1 MKLPHYASSLLISP
15 VMLVMGQAVLAQQAP
30 SAGNQLLQ
38 IPAPPSPQTRNPELR
53 LESDKRES
61 AASVD
66 TAAVVVK
73 GIQFQGASS
82 LAEAELIR
90 ASGFVPGQSY
100 TLGGLRAL
108 ASAVSAHYRG
118 LGFFLAQAYLP
129 AQDVTDGVVRFTV
142 VEGQYGQIQLRNRS
156 GLSDAVADRL
166 LDGLR
171 NPQAVSQAALERR
184 LLVLSDLPGVQVKSV
199 LTPGTAFGTTD
210 LLVDIQPGKALTG
223 SAEADNQGNTYT
235 GTNRI
240 GASIS
245 LHEPTGLGD
254 VATARVLTSG
264 EGLAYGRASY
274 QALVGWVNVG
284 LAYTTLQYRL
294 GGDFAAT
301 QSSGTARIA
310 SLYANYPVVRSRAH
324 NLSAQWSV
332 DHKAFSDRSDAGT
345 SASGSDKS
353 AQVHSI
359 GLKGDF
365 RDAAGTGSGGYALTW
380 THGSVSLQ
388 DPIAVLIDS
397 ATVRSQGTFD
407 KLTYAW
413 NRQIALTAGTDL
425 AVGVNGQWASRNLDA
440 SEKFSLGGP
449 AGVRAYPNGEATG
462 DEGVLLTLEA
472 RTAAPFLQAYW
483 PGQWQWIGFVD
494 AGITSLNKN
503 PWDTGTSTRRRTLS
517 GAGGGL
523 AYAGA
528 GNWMVRAYYAFKL
541 GGELAVS
548 APDAPGRFW
557 LHIHKTF

>member
-15 VMLVMGQAVLAQQAP
+15 VAVLMGQAVLAQQVP

-38 IPAPPSPQTRNPELR
+38 IPAPPSPQTRNPELQM
-53 LESDKRES
+53 ESGRREP
-61 AASVD
+61 AASAD
-66 TAAVVVK
+66 TAAVVVN
-73 GIQFQGASS
+73 GIQFQGSRS
-82 LAEAELIR
+82 IAEDELIR
-90 ASGFVPGQSY
+90 VSGFVPGQSY

-108 ASAVSAHYRG
+108 ASSVSAHYRS
-118 LGFFLAQAYLP
+118 LGYFLAQAYLH

-166 LDGLR
+166 LNGLR
-171 NPQAVSQAALERR
+171 DPPAVSQAALERR
-184 LLVLSDLPGVQVKSV
+184 LLVLSDLPGVQVKSI

-210 LLVDIQPGKALTG
+210 LLVDIQPGQAVSG
-223 SAEADNQGNTYT
+223 SVEADNQGNTYT
-235 GTNRI
+235 GANRI

-245 LHEPTGLGD
+245 LQEPTGRGD
-254 VATARVLTSG
+254 VATVRVLTSG
-264 EGLAYGRASY
+264 DGLNYGRASY

-310 SLYANYPVVRSRAH
+310 SLYANYPVIRSRAH
-324 NLSAQWSV
+324 NLNAQWLL
-332 DHKAFSDRSDAGT
+332 DQKEFSDRSEVGAT
-345 SASGSDKS
+345 ANGSDKS
-353 AQVHSI
+353 AHVGSI
-359 GLKGDF
+359 GLRGDF
-365 RDAAGTGSGGYALTW
+365 RDAAGNGSGAYSLTW
-380 THGSVSLQ
+380 THGSVSLR
-388 DPIAVLIDS
+388 DPVARLIDT
-397 ATVRSQGTFD
+397 ATAQSQGTFD

-413 NRQIALTAGTDL
+413 NRQLAIRAGTDL
-425 AVGVNGQWASRNLDA
+425 VVGVNGQWASKNLDA

-449 AGVRAYPNGEATG
+449 AGVRAYPSGEATG
-462 DEGVLLTLEA
+462 DEGVLLTLET
-472 RTAAPFLQAYW
+472 RTGAPFLQAYL

-503 PWDTGTSTRRRTLS
+503 PWDTVTSTSRRTLA
-517 GAGGGL
+517 GAGVGL

-528 GNWMVRAYYAFKL
+528 DNWMFRVHYAFKL
-541 GGELAVS
+541 GGEIATS

-557 LHIHKTF
+557 LQINKTF